1 MQYFPLF
8 FDLNHKPVLVI
19 GGGEVASRKVEMLMR
34 AGASVTI
41 VAPQVTPFLKQCIEQ
56 EKCVWINEKYRD
68 DLLTDYVQVW
78 ATTND
83 IELNHKV
90 HKYAKSKG
98 VMVNVVDD
106 KPYCDFITPS
116 IVNRGKIQIA
126 ISSGGASPVLTR
138 NIREKI
144 ETVLG
149 QNVSLLAEF
158 AESKRTDIKAHYPTV
173 TERRLFWEAYFSD
186 GSVEV
191 AETAEQ
197 LEATYQKHF
206 SKNSSV
212 TPSLN
217 WVEFGNDVELLS
229 LKTLRVMQQAEV
241 VYYPESCGFDFID
254 LCRRDAERFQFSSK
268 EHLLEILQESKQS
281 EINNICILI
290 PKDSSEYSSGVFDEC
305 GSGKVYKVIG

>member
-19 GGGEVASRKVEMLMR
+19 GGGEVASRKIEMLMR

-56 EKCVWINEKYRD
+56 EKCIWINEKYRD
-68 DLLTDYVQVW
+68 DFLTDYVQVW

-149 QNVSLLAEF
+149 QNVSLVAEF
-158 AESKRTDIKAHYPTV
+158 AESKRTDIKTHYRTV
-173 TERRLFWEAYFSD
+173 AERRLFWEGYFSD

-191 AETAEQ
+191 AESVEE
-197 LEATYQKHF
+197 LETTYQKHL
-206 SKNSSV
+206 SKNDTV
-212 TPSLN
+212 TMSLN
-217 WVEFGNDVELLS
+217 WVEFGTDVELLS
-229 LKTLRVMQQAEV
+229 LKTLRIMQQAEV
-241 VYYPESCGFDFID
+241 VYYPESCAFEFID
-254 LCRRDAERFQFSSK
+254 LCRRDAERSLFRSR
-268 EHLLEILQESKQS
+268 EELLEFLQESKPS
-281 EINNICILI
+281 GINSICIFI
-290 PKDSSEYSSGVFDEC
+290 PKDSQEYSSGVFDEC
-305 GSGKVYKVIG
+305 GNGHVYKVIG